1 MTKRLIYAS
10 SLSEVSVANDKVTTP
25 VPGVVYCEETDL
37 VYFNN
42 VVLPQGGSP
51 VNVPTDTVK

>member
-1 MTKRLIYAS
+1 MTKRLIYTS

-42 VVLPQGGSP
+42 AILPQGRTPGPEP
-51 VNVPTDTVK
+51 VDAK